1 MEKRILSALALLVI
15 LSTFSSAVVINE
27 FTVDPQTDWD
37 KDGSISTTKDE
48 WFELFNDGN
57 TTIDLTNW
65 TVFLNDNTNATE
77 FLEGTILPGEY
88 LTILNPEGSQSNDGQ
103 LILYNSLDQ
112 LIDSVTYGDWDDG
125 NESDNAPDGNA
136 NDYTDECLSR
146 MPNAQDTDNDKNDFI
161 KTRCTYGSENGI
173 TPPNEQSLLVTIAG
187 RIVFDILPRQLNFGI
202 VQPGSTDNPAL
213 NGPIIFNVTGSE
225 QDVNVEITNVTGYPF
240 EDGLRIDNN
249 PALGS
254 HWFIPYTS
262 PIVNATPT
270 LDVPEEAPPGQA
282 EGTIVYTVTGP
293 TP

>member
-1 MEKRILSALALLVI
+1 
-15 LSTFSSAVVINE
+15 
-27 FTVDPQTDWD
+27 
-37 KDGSISTTKDE
+37 
-48 WFELFNDGN
+48 
-57 TTIDLTNW
+57 
-65 TVFLNDNTNATE
+65 
-77 FLEGTILPGEY
+77 
-88 LTILNPEGSQSNDGQ
+88 NPEGSQSNDGQ

-146 MPNAQDTDNDKNDFI
+146 MPNAKDTDNDKNDFI